1 MVERVFMEKKSGPR
15 IKNQIRK
22 KRPIADKSRYYI
34 DKAAYTEEL
43 CKFIKTGIAT
53 ERLGELFKM
62 HVDHYASGASFKN
75 YTYIDEMKSDA
86 LLFLL
91 KYSKSFDIKK
101 GRDAFAYCTTIIHN
115 AFLQSINREKKHSYI
130 KDCLIKNQQTLDG
143 NPPRVSVFDSMKI
156 DD

>member
-1 MVERVFMEKKSGPR
+1 MEKKTGPR
-15 IKNQIRK
+15 INNQIRK
-22 KRPIADKSRYYI
+22 KRPIAERSRYYI
-34 DKAAYTEEL
+34 EKTEYTEEL
-43 CKFIKTGIAT
+43 INYIKTGVAT
-53 ERLGELFKM
+53 DKLGELFKR

-75 YTYIDEMKSDA
+75 YTYLDEMKSEA

-91 KYSKSFDIKK
+91 KYSKSFNIKK

-130 KDCLIKNQQTLDG
+130 KDQLIKNQIRLDG
-143 NPPRVSVFDSMKI
+143 SQPKVSVFDSMKL

>member
-1 MVERVFMEKKSGPR
+1 MTKSEGPR

-22 KRPIADKSRYYI
+22 KRPIAEKSRYYI
-34 DKAAYTEEL
+34 EKTEYTEEL
-43 CKFIKTGIAT
+43 CRYIETGIAT
-53 ERLGELFKM
+53 EKLGELFKR

-75 YTYIDEMKSDA
+75 YTYIDEMKSEA

-91 KYSKSFDIKK
+91 KYSKSFDINK

-130 KDCLIKNQQTLDG
+130 KNQLIQNQHRSDG
-143 NPPRVSVFDSMKI
+143 MPPKVSVFDSMNNE
-156 DD
+156 D